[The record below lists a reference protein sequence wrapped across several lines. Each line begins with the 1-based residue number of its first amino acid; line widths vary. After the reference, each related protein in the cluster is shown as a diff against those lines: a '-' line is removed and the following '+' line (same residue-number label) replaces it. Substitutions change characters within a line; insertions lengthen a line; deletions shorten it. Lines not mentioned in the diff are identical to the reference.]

1 MVGKEFLKEFL
12 DVVDENDNV
21 IGKASRIAC
30 HVNNSLIHRSVVV
43 LLYDSNNQVFLTKR
57 KENKTEYPGALDSS
71 AAGHARSGES
81 YEQSAERELQEELGV
96 SGVEIKKIGK
106 FNCFTASEREIVCV
120 FACKFDGEPRPKEA
134 ASGRFYTLKEA
145 GDAIAFG
152 NATPWLEGS
161 WKLFKQFS
169 LKEQEARER
178 EKQRAK
184 RVAEP
189 TETAK
194 CTQDAQKSVQKGKQ
208 NVVA

>member
-1 MVGKEFLKEFL
+1 MVEKEFL

-43 LLYDSNNQVFLTKR
+43 LLYDSNNQVFLVKR

-71 AAGHARSGES
+71 VAGHVHSSES

-96 SGVEIKKIGK
+96 TQVEIKKIGK
-106 FNCFTASEREIVCV
+106 FDCFTASEREIVCV
-120 FACKFDGEPRPKEA
+120 FACKFDGEPHSKEA
-134 ASGRFYTLKEA
+134 VSGRFYTLKEA

-152 NATPWLEGS
+152 NVTPWLEGG
-161 WKLFKQFS
+161 WKLFKQFLS
-169 LKEQEARER
+169 EKQECEARER
-178 EKQRAK
+178 EKQRA
-184 RVAEP
+184 
-189 TETAK
+189 
-194 CTQDAQKSVQKGKQ
+194 QKGKQ